1 MSLAPSFRRSD
12 GGLTQGSA
20 PGRAPGRQAPMDIRF
35 CSVCNESIPDVDFD
49 AGRAITAGGRSQH
62 VACALERA
70 TQASSARSWGTSLLA
85 LYAAAVTTFLLVA
98 WLGREKAPGEP
109 TSVPEVTQARITE
122 ATQASER
129 RLVDL
134 LEKRFEAFHSVLVRE
149 DIEPRVGM
157 VSTSLRDEIQAL
169 DKRSAGS
176 DVVLDERIAAI
187 GKRQDG
193 VENQVT
199 LLTQW
204 HDAIQRQ
211 ADALEEGLRRVN
223 ERPAAPTPP
232 AQPAPDAGSE
242 PAEPAVD
249 AAHEAELTKWLKAL
263 TDPDPDLVFT
273 ATSELGRLRDLR
285 ATAQLLDVLTNHPDE
300 FPRAGAAGALGTIRA
315 ADAVPALIEAL
326 LDKDELVQ
334 AASGDAV
341 EKITEQRFDFA
352 SGLALRERKNIQ
364 RNMRKW
370 WKENEAAV
378 RERLGQPQ
386 TTPSGS

>member
-1 MSLAPSFRRSD
+1 MSLAPSFRRP
-12 GGLTQGSA
+12 GGALH
-20 PGRAPGRQAPMDIRF
+20 PGRQAPMDIRF
-35 CSVCNESIPDVDFD
+35 CSVCNESIPDADFD

-70 TQASSARSWGTSLLA
+70 TRMGSARSWWTSLLA
-85 LYAAAVTTFLLVA
+85 LYAAAATTFLLVA
-98 WLGREKAPGEP
+98 WLGRDKVPTEP
-109 TSVPEVTQARITE
+109 TAVPSVTQAHVAQ
-122 ATQASER
+122 ATKASEGR
-129 RLVDL
+129 VVDL
-134 LEKRFEAFHSVLVRE
+134 LEKRFEAFGSSFVRDE
-149 DIEPRVGM
+149 VEPRVGL

-176 DVVLDERIAAI
+176 DVVLDERIVAI

-211 ADALEEGLRRVN
+211 ADALEEGLRRVT
-223 ERPAAPTPP
+223 ERP
-232 AQPAPDAGSE
+232 PAPVQPPSPAPADE
-242 PAEPAVD
+242 PAPGSGEPEVD
-249 AAHEAELTKWLKAL
+249 AAHEADLAKWIQAL
-263 TDPDPDLVFT
+263 SDKDPDLVFT
-273 ATSELGRLRDLR
+273 ATSELGRLKDVR
-285 ATAQLLDVLTNHPDE
+285 ATGPLIQVLTTHADE
-300 FPRAGAAGALGTIRA
+300 FPRAGAAGALGMIRA

-334 AASGDAV
+334 AAAGDAV

-364 RNMRKW
+364 RAMRKW
-370 WKENEAAV
+370 WKDNEAAV
-378 RERLGQPQ
+378 RERLGQPLV
-386 TTPSGS
+386 TEGGN